1 MPDYDQGFRKARIVR
16 EHIWISEDSSFYSI
30 RFLTTIRGPA
40 EPTRGSFYFS
50 GCWRC
55 SFIFNVKATLRA
67 HQEEWLIVESLE
79 TLFVKTLPGDLWGIL
94 MEEEPSESVLVS
106 PLKLLLNEFAVLD
119 SFPLKE
125 CLSPFLQVPVDVV
138 VCFIAPHI
146 PQSVIQCPT

>member
-1 MPDYDQGFRKARIVR
+1 M
-16 EHIWISEDSSFYSI
+16 
-30 RFLTTIRGPA
+30 
-40 EPTRGSFYFS
+40 
-50 GCWRC
+50 
-55 SFIFNVKATLRA
+55 
-67 HQEEWLIVESLE
+67 ESLE
-79 TLFVKTLPGDLWGIL
+79 TLFIKTLPGDLWGIL

-106 PLKLLLNEFAVLD
+106 PPKLLLNEIAPVLD